1 MAQNNRKRTNNRKR
15 RAPHPLPAPLPPSAP
30 QQDNEVTA
38 IFRDCG
44 VSEINHRIRT
54 EPVKCLIKGMCT
66 IPKAEELLAAQKV
79 ALPIHLNL
87 KKMIDDGQ
95 VLGED
100 LEKVY
105 ERMESYEG
113 LIKRTKHL
121 EESIPFWSCGSHA
134 AVCWS
139 PIAVSLLGRRCKSSI
154 LWMDPSTCRH
164 TFRSTSGPTSSDGRL
179 DNCDGIVHVC
189 VTR

>member
-15 RAPHPLPAPLPPSAP
+15 RAPRPLPAPLPPSAP

-38 IFRDCG
+38 IFRECN

-54 EPVKCLIKGMCT
+54 EPVKCLIKGMYT

-100 LEKVY
+100 LAKVY

-113 LIKRTKHL
+113 LIKRTEYL
-121 EESIPFWSCGSHA
+121 EESIPFLELWIPRCRVLESNRGKLIGDK
-134 AVCWS
+134 VQVVDLVDG
-139 PIAVSLLGRRCKSSI
+139 PIDVQAYFS
-154 LWMDPSTCRH
+154 
-164 TFRSTSGPTSSDGRL
+164 
-179 DNCDGIVHVC
+179 
-189 VTR
+189 